1 LVASA
6 AMLMLV
12 GGLVF
17 GIRNQGSFGAML
29 VLILLGGLCFSS
41 LGYLLGS
48 FARTVESYSGL
59 ANLLFLPLMLLSGV
73 YFSLDAAPVW
83 LQKGAELLPLAPL
96 LKALRAVFNDG
107 ATLLSQGPQLA
118 VIAGWLVVLFG
129 LAVKRFRW
137 V

>member
-1 LVASA
+1 
-6 AMLMLV
+6 
-12 GGLVF
+12 
-17 GIRNQGSFGAML
+17 
-29 VLILLGGLCFSS
+29 
-41 LGYLLGS
+41 
-48 FARTVESYSGL
+48 VESYSGL